1 MKNKNHIN
9 LICQRVDHLRSKL
22 LDLTRNPLISTQ
34 FSERT
39 TSLVRIVDEVPELV
53 LRSIKDKEMRIV
65 PLPDL
70 ETDPKDE
77 NTREFKNA
85 LAVAQLNDED
95 YLSKLD
101 EIDPNSDEAP
111 NLLNQVDRQ
120 LKDKLREQ
128 LNMPPRQ
135 TKTSLSLQQHAKNH
149 NISPYYELPI
159 AEDKDGRHTDRDI
172 QTLLLPDRL
181 ERCLNALS
189 SKEKTW
195 REETGISVLHAAF
208 GFLKWQ
214 DQDQDRSVQKFSPL
228 ILIPIQIKKKR
239 SKGGLEFWI
248 SSDEGEEQENK
259 ILTEGLRLKFDIKL
273 SEYTGR
279 QKLEKYFQEVAKQ
292 SPRGITWE
300 VKRWAVIGVFPSTS
314 LAMYHDLRPNGW
326 DFASHTVVSGLLGGS
341 DTEHDDAIPYS
352 TPFSTEYDIDEPE
365 IENKVSCLITDA
377 DSSQFSTIVDV
388 ADGKDLAVEGP
399 PGTGKSQT
407 IINTIATSLDSGKKV
422 LFVAEKSAALEVVRS
437 RVEAFGLGAFIL
449 SLQASRSGKKQV
461 IDSIRD
467 RIEMQPCANPSELDY
482 AIKQFKETRSELK
495 SYMDILSAK
504 YGQTDFNIYTILG
517 RSSKFTDLINSLPRN
532 IKDFSIPNTMQ
543 MTSDKLQDIL
553 SWCKKIENAWAKTS
567 SYPDYWKI
575 IQLENIDPFQERNLL
590 NNAKEI
596 SNLFAQAD
604 KKRKELKQF
613 KLSPT
618 ITKDKVQ
625 YIQTIINN
633 TLKSISSISDEEIYV
648 IINLTS
654 SETIENLRKYLNDA
668 KSWRENRDDIMQHLK
683 THEVDESVSV
693 SNLTKLNW
701 LLSNYKL
708 DSIKKKELDALLAR
722 YRNDL
727 ENAKQAKEFVNQ
739 ALKVSESL
747 TSLKVSTFIKILKVV
762 AQVSK
767 QGLAVRKEEMDD
779 FSLQALF
786 NKQVQKAQSLK
797 ERKALLSEEFTLLSS
812 LPESTTIAS
821 YESALSNAGL
831 FFFFSQSYKQ
841 AKQFYQSISKGTAF
855 RTSYAARKLRELRE
869 WQDDLK
875 TFNENELVKNIL
887 GLHFDSIDSDFAPFE
902 EAISFFQQID
912 QILPGSSYTKMRTF
926 LKYGDSTEIK
936 SLPIIDEEYPIHKIE
951 DVPLTDL
958 TQLIDRSEEN
968 LNTCQA
974 DIEKIITFKTM
985 FRKPEQISQNQ
996 IAELHVKIRPFL
1008 KDRDGL
1014 RNNHQI
1020 RNILGDSL
1028 FKGEMTDGDTLSSS
1042 LDLSSYFVDL
1052 DKDVREAFRHSIG
1065 NRLLKDLETLI
1076 AQIMK
1081 CDAQAIDSLKELA
1094 TLTKTI
1100 PEEWLNNQS
1109 YEDFS
1114 KQMALASEDEEGL
1127 VSYSQ
1132 FLAIKNHSSQ
1142 NVYTPL
1148 VESIL
1153 SDKRRSNICEI
1164 VEALIMRDMVSEVY
1178 KIYAKTL
1185 APYDGSHLNS
1195 LIQNFQEADRKVIRL
1210 SRQRLQYKLFYN
1222 AHPPSGVSSGK
1233 KSEFTELALIKH
1245 EISKTQRYIPVRRL
1259 TTQAAEALLELKPC
1273 WMMSPLAVAQY
1284 LPKGGITF
1292 DLVIIDEASQ
1302 MTPENALG
1310 ALVRAKKTMIVGD
1323 TNQLPPTSFFRKV
1336 VEDDEADEDIKVTEE
1351 SILEMANAHF
1361 KMRRLRWHYRSR
1373 DPRLIS
1379 FSNKHIYNDD
1389 LIVFPSAR
1397 DKDSDMG
1404 VSYVKVN
1411 GRYASGSNPEEAKL
1425 MVDKITEFMKT
1436 YKTKSL
1442 GVVVMNQKQRDLLTE
1457 EMNYTADQYQHV
1469 REYIEKWE
1477 NDKEGLES
1485 FFIKNLENV
1494 QGDERDVIFIGTVY
1508 GPEKEG
1514 WPVMQ
1519 RFGPIGGMAGKRR
1532 LNVLFSRAKER
1543 IVTFSSMTALDIR
1556 ATEDSNPGVYMLKCW
1571 LEYSASGVL
1580 EGGKDSEKEPDS
1592 DFEEQV
1598 IRQIKSI
1605 GCEAIPQVG
1614 VKKYAI
1620 DIGVRHSDW
1629 PHGFIMGVEC
1639 DGAKYHSSRSARDRD
1654 RLRQE
1659 VLEGLGWYIYRIW
1672 STDWFRNPGRETE
1685 KLRTVIQERVS
1696 SLLTQSQTR
1705 LVSESIQQE
1714 TSLEVE
1720 EL

>member
-1 MKNKNHIN
+1 MNSS
-9 LICQRVDHLRSKL
+9 ICR
-22 LDLTRNPLISTQ
+22 
-34 FSERT
+34 
-39 TSLVRIVDEVPELV
+39 
-53 LRSIKDKEMRIV
+53 
-65 PLPDL
+65 PD
-70 ETDPKDE
+70 
-77 NTREFKNA
+77 R
-85 LAVAQLNDED
+85 
-95 YLSKLD
+95 
-101 EIDPNSDEAP
+101 
-111 NLLNQVDRQ
+111 R
-120 LKDKLREQ
+120 
-128 LNMPPRQ
+128 
-135 TKTSLSLQQHAKNH
+135 KTSLSLQQHAKNH
-149 NISPYYELPI
+149 NISPSYELPI

-189 SKEKTW
+189 IKEKTW

-239 SKGGLEFWI
+239 AKGGLEFWI
-248 SSDEGEEQENK
+248 SSDEDEEQENK
-259 ILTEGLRLKFDIKL
+259 ILAEKLRLKFDIRL
-273 SEYTGR
+273 SEYTGH

-292 SPRGITWE
+292 NPRGITWE

-326 DFASHTVVSGLLGGS
+326 DFASHKVVSGLLGGL
-341 DTEHDDAIPYS
+341 DTGHDAIPSS
-352 TPFSTEYDIDEPE
+352 TPFATEYDIDEPK

-388 ADGKDLAVEGP
+388 VDGNNLAVEGP

-437 RVEAFGLGAFIL
+437 RVEAFGLGVFIL

-461 IDSIRD
+461 ISSIRD
-467 RIEMQPCANPSELDY
+467 RIEMQPCADPSELDY
-482 AIKQFKETRSELK
+482 TIKQFKETRSELK
-495 SYMDILSAK
+495 SYVTILSAK

-532 IKDFSIPNTMQ
+532 IANFSIPNTTQ
-543 MTSDKLQDIL
+543 MTSDRLQDIL

-567 SYPDYWKI
+567 SHHDYWKS
-575 IQLENIDPFQERNLL
+575 IQLKNIDPFQERKLL

-596 SNLFAQAD
+596 SSLFAEAD

-618 ITKDKVQ
+618 ITKDKLQ
-625 YIQTIINN
+625 YIQTVINN
-633 TLKSISSISDEEIYV
+633 TPESISSISSISDEEIYV
-648 IINLTS
+648 ITNLTS
-654 SETIENLRKYLNDA
+654 SEIIETLREYLNDA
-668 KSWRENRDDIMQHLK
+668 KSWRENRDDIIQHLK
-683 THEVDESVSV
+683 TQEVDESVSV
-693 SNLTKLNW
+693 SNLTELNW
-701 LLSNYKL
+701 LLSKYKL
-708 DSIKKKELDALLAR
+708 DSIEKKELDALLAR

-727 ENAKQAKEFVNQ
+727 ENVKQFKELVNQ

-747 TSLKVSTFIKILKVV
+747 TSLTISTFIKILKVV
-762 AQVSK
+762 AQVSN

-821 YESALSNAGL
+821 YESALSNAG
-831 FFFFSQSYKQ
+831 FFSFFLQSYKQ
-841 AKQFYQSISKGTAF
+841 AKQFYQSISKRTKF
-855 RTSYAARKLRELRE
+855 RKSYAARKLRELRE

-875 TFNENELVKNIL
+875 IFNENELVKNIL

-912 QILPGSSYTKMRTF
+912 QILPGSSYTKVRTF

-958 TQLIDRSEEN
+958 TQLTDRSEEN

-996 IAELHVKIRPFL
+996 ISELRVKIRPFL

-1028 FKGEMTDGDTLSSS
+1028 FKGEMTDGDTLSAS
-1042 LDLSSYFVDL
+1042 LELSPYFVDL
-1052 DKDVREAFRHSIG
+1052 DKDVREALLHSIG

-1076 AQIMK
+1076 SQIMEY
-1081 CDAQAIDSLKELA
+1081 DAQAIDFLKEFA

-1100 PEEWLNNQS
+1100 PEDWLNNQS

-1114 KQMALASEDEEGL
+1114 KQMALASEDEDGL

-1142 NVYTPL
+1142 KVYTPL
-1148 VESIL
+1148 VESLL
-1153 SDKRRSNICEI
+1153 SDRRNNICEI
-1164 VEALIMRDMVSEVY
+1164 VEALIMREMASAVY
-1178 KIYAKTL
+1178 QTYGEAL
-1185 APYDGSHLNS
+1185 RSYNGPHLNS
-1195 LIQNFQEADRKVIRL
+1195 LIKDFQEADRKVIEL
-1210 SRQRLQYKLFYN
+1210 SRQRLQYKLFCN

-1245 EISKTQRYIPVRRL
+1245 EIAKTMRYIPVRRL

-1323 TNQLPPTSFFRKV
+1323 TNQLSPTSFFRKV
-1336 VEDDEADEDIKVTEE
+1336 LEDEEADEDIKVTEE
-1351 SILEMANAHF
+1351 SILEMANARF

-1379 FSNKHIYNDD
+1379 FSNKHIYKDD

-1411 GRYASGSNPEEAKL
+1411 GRYSSGTNPEEAKL

-1457 EMNYTADQYQHV
+1457 EMNYAADQYQHV

-1514 WPVMQ
+1514 GPVMQ
-1519 RFGPIGGMAGKRR
+1519 RFGPIGGIAGKRR

-1685 KLRTVIQERVS
+1685 KLRTVIKERV

-1714 TSLEVE
+1714 ASLE